1 MTSAERMA
9 TLEAVDVLAPVKRPA
24 RVKSAATFGSALS
37 ARILGVE
44 IGRPRHPQPR
54 FGQERMKIPMLVMLT
69 ATCTIAL
76 SVAANADTVEDGE
89 GVFARVT
96 ILKLDDDQLVFVF
109 NDGRALQRA
118 ADGLKAVAVSDGND
132 PAADELTRAELLRLS
147 GKRRDAIGLYGRAAQ
162 EGGKPWVRSYATMRL
177 VRLYEESGDLWS
189 SYLHYASLAGGH
201 PRLAER
207 LLPRRAPRADS
218 KICRQIVSD
227 IDQRLASRQSAELS
241 EALLRYRATILRE
254 PLPKARLTTDEPA
267 GPASDAPRPS
277 DASPAANVRPS
288 AEASVAESV
297 NRARKALAEG
307 DLGSASKVYEALS
320 QRVGEARPPE
330 LLLLE
335 AELGLA
341 RKQYRQAGVA
351 ALRLAVDYPQSVL
364 VPEALFLAARSQEQ
378 LDRPGKAVDFYRRC
392 ALHPQV
398 SPELKQQALDRVREL
413 QAGSEA
419 AQAPSSGD
427 AR

>member
-1 MTSAERMA
+1 MKTP
-9 TLEAVDVLAPVKRPA
+9 TL
-24 RVKSAATFGSALS
+24 AL
-37 ARILGVE
+37 
-44 IGRPRHPQPR
+44 
-54 FGQERMKIPMLVMLT
+54 LT
-69 ATCTIAL
+69 ATCAVMW
-76 SVAANADTVEDGE
+76 SVAVRADTVEDGE

-118 ADGLKAVAVSDGND
+118 ADGVKAVAVSDGND

-147 GKRRDAIGLYGRAAQ
+147 GKRRDAIGLYARAVQ

-177 VRLYEESGDLWS
+177 VRLYEESGDLWNA
-189 SYLHYASLAGGH
+189 YLHYASLAGGH

-218 KICRQIVSD
+218 KICRQIVAD
-227 IDQRLASRQSAELS
+227 IDERLVGRPSVEVT

-254 PLPKARLTTDEPA
+254 PLPKPRTVPVEAAKPVSEAARPT
-267 GPASDAPRPS
+267 DAP
-277 DASPAANVRPS
+277 PAANVRPGT
-288 AEASVAESV
+288 EASVAESA

-307 DLGSASKVYEALS
+307 DLGGTAKVYESLI

-330 LLLLE
+330 LLMLE
-335 AELGLA
+335 ADLGLA
-341 RKQYRQAGVA
+341 RKQFRQAGVA
-351 ALRLAVDYPQSVL
+351 ALRVAVDYPQSVF

-392 ALHPQV
+392 ALHAQV
-398 SPELKQQALDRVREL
+398 SPELKQRALDRVREL
-413 QAGSEA
+413 QSAGDA
-419 AQAPSSGD
+419 APPPSSGD
-427 AR
+427 AP